1 MKYANNIA
9 AIDELSASEGVF
21 TTAQAQRLGISRNAL
36 PHACKVGRL
45 ERVAHGAYRLSGAP
59 SSETDELAAI
69 WKLTASTAFSWERQA
84 KWDGVAVGGST
95 AAWLLGIGD
104 FHLSPY
110 RIYAPERI
118 NSKIESARFGARNV
132 DEGDMAWMGGL
143 PVTRAERTLA
153 DLCLDCEDPSL
164 VEGAFRDAAAQGLID
179 SAKLGSLLDELG
191 ENKRRAA
198 LLEPLARALSASGQK
213 GRSCDTRRPW
223 RSRWPSKRR
232 PRNRR

>member
-1 MKYANNIA
+1 MPP
-9 AIDELSASEGVF
+9 
-21 TTAQAQRLGISRNAL
+21 AL
-36 PHACKVGRL
+36 TRFCK
-45 ERVAHGAYRLSGAP
+45 
-59 SSETDELAAI
+59 LAAYCPTQHGKARSSRSSCSVFNDRGAQEPAIIRKLLLDQIQI

-84 KWDGVAVGGST
+84 KWDGVAVGGS
-95 AAWLLGIGD
+95 AATWLLGIGD

-118 NSKIESARFGARNV
+118 NSKIESARFGVRNV
-132 DEGDMAWMGGL
+132 DEGDMVWMGGL

-164 VEGAFRDAAAQGLID
+164 AEGAFRDAAAQGHIN

-198 LLEPLARALSASGQK
+198 LLEPLARALSASVQK
-213 GRSCDTRRPW
+213 GRS
-223 RSRWPSKRR
+223 
-232 PRNRR
+232 

>member
-36 PHACKVGRL
+36 S
-45 ERVAHGAYRLSGAP
+45 HGAYRLSGAP
-59 SSETDELAAI
+59 NSETDELAAI

-104 FHLSPY
+104 FHLAPY

-118 NSKIESARFGARNV
+118 NSKIESARFGVRNV

-179 SAKLGSLLDELG
+179 SAKLGSLLDELS

-198 LLEPLARALSASGQK
+198 LLEPLARALSASDQK
-213 GRSCDTRRPW
+213 GRL
-223 RSRWPSKRR
+223 
-232 PRNRR
+232 